1 MTIREVALYRVQL
14 PLPKPYK
21 VAFKTYQTFDPYIIE
36 VRDADGRTGW
46 GEAHIPEGYSKKET
60 PAVGWDFCR
69 EFAQK
74 MIGLST
80 SQAKQD
86 IQSAA
91 QHSPMAATALTTAL
105 EMLEDNPVF
114 TIDEDARVP
123 LLAGISSKTL
133 DEIPDEVDTL
143 IEQGFKTLKVKVGFE
158 VDDDLARLEKTR
170 AAAVGRAM
178 VRLDANRNYSRDDA
192 MRFVQSLNPDG
203 LELFEQPCDSD
214 DWDSNAAVAAVSP
227 VSIMLDES
235 IYGVADVERAGTIDG
250 VDYCKIKLKRAGG
263 IENLMAAMTRCR
275 ELGMGPVVG
284 DGVATE
290 IGNWMEACCARLTT
304 DLAGEGN
311 GFLKASVGLFADP
324 LPFERGNII
333 LRKGFWPEID
343 RKTLEAHSLEH
354 ERFNEPLSTVG
365 HAAQ

>member
-1 MTIREVALYRVQL
+1 VSIHNINLYRAQL

-21 VAFKTYQTFDPYIIE
+21 VAFKTYITFDPYIIE
-36 VRDADGRTGW
+36 VRDTDGRIGW

-60 PAVGWDFCR
+60 PDVGWQFCR
-69 EFAQK
+69 EFSQK
-74 MIGLST
+74 VIGLNT
-80 SQAKQD
+80 DKAKD
-86 IQSAA
+86 AIRAQSNS
-91 QHSPMAATALTTAL
+91 SPMAATALVSAI
-105 EMLEDNPVF
+105 EMLEQNAVF
-114 TIDEDARVP
+114 AIEKDARVP

-133 DEIPDEVDTL
+133 DEIPDEVDEL
-143 IEQGFKTLKVKVGFE
+143 IGKGFKTIKVKVGFE

-192 MRFVQSLNPDG
+192 LRFVQSVNPEG
-203 LELFEQPCDSD
+203 LELFEQPCGSD

-235 IYGVADVERAGTIDG
+235 IYGVEDVERAGTIKG
-250 VDYCKIKLKRAGG
+250 VDFCKIKLKRAGG
-263 IENLMAAMTRCR
+263 IENLVAAMTRCK
-275 ELGMGPVVG
+275 ELGMGAVVG

-290 IGNWMEACCARLTT
+290 IGNWMEACCANLTT

-311 GFLKASVGLFADP
+311 GFLKSSVGLFAEP
-324 LPFERGNII
+324 LPFEQGDII
-333 LRKGFWPEID
+333 LRKGFWPEINQEA
-343 RKTLEAHSLEH
+343 LNAHSLET
-354 ERFNEPLSTVG
+354 EKFSDAQMTVG

>member
-1 MTIREVALYRVQL
+1 MAIHSVNLYRVQL

-21 VAFKTYQTFDPYIIE
+21 VAFKTYLTFDPYIIE
-36 VRDADGRTGW
+36 VRDANGRIGW
-46 GEAHIPEGYSKKET
+46 GEAHIPEGYSKTET
-60 PAVGWDFCR
+60 PDVGWLFCR
-69 EFAQK
+69 EFGQKIVGLDTDKAKDVIRAQ
-74 MIGLST
+74 SN
-80 SQAKQD
+80 D
-86 IQSAA
+86 
-91 QHSPMAATALTTAL
+91 SPMAATALVSSI
-105 EMLEDNPVF
+105 EMLEHNPAF
-114 TIDEDARVP
+114 TNDKDARVP

-133 DEIPDEVDTL
+133 DEIPDEVDSI
-143 IEQGFKTLKVKVGFE
+143 IEQGFKTIKVKVGFE

-178 VRLDANRNYSRDDA
+178 VRLDANRNYSQEDA
-192 MRFVQSLNPDG
+192 LRFVQSVNPDG

-235 IYGVADVERAGTIDG
+235 IYGVEDVERAGTIKG
-250 VDYCKIKLKRAGG
+250 VDFCKIKLKRAGG
-263 IENLMAAMTRCR
+263 IENLMAAMIRCK

-290 IGNWMEACCARLTT
+290 IGNWMEACCANLTT

-311 GFLKASVGLFADP
+311 GFLKSNVGLFAEP

-343 RKTLEAHSLEH
+343 RETLNAHSLES
-354 ERFNEPLSTVG
+354 EQFSDAQTTVG